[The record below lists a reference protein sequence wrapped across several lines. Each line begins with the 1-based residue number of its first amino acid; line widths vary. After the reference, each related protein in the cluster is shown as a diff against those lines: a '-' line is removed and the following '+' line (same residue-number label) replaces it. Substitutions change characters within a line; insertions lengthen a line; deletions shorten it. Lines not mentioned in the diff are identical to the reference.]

1 MVCLLE
7 NVIIVTEN
15 DNIKH
20 NLASVSKHFSVSHFI
35 LQLDPAKLMDEQF
48 IAGFC
53 RRGFVTVLPLKPLP
67 DFRLS
72 IEKSILTL
80 DMSPIVY
87 SGFGLSAKKIK
98 RSHKQFFYRFQAAL
112 NTSNFQRNG
121 PLHLRLRSFFKAFT
135 NPAELGTRVPRR
147 LADLGPFFVDWLP
160 DSSNTLVG
168 EFPNAGSIVSY
179 LNNEEHIV
187 VRPHCEILDYNGPC
201 VLLPDFVSWE
211 KVPFKQE
218 ESSTTSIK
226 RENPPDFLNFANIQL
241 GLTVL
246 SYLATGI
253 SFPHTAASTCVPSD
267 NPCLTNCSL
276 SPIYSQTIS
285 EIISPVYELKQLKI
299 VHLSGLF
306 PDYYCDELED
316 QIKSVLIEDQC
327 ENELVYL
334 CKCPLKTSD
343 SLQSFKQPAG
353 NSGTLFVTGI
363 QRLSDSQSPP
373 VILVRF

>member
-160 DSSNTLVG
+160 DSSNTLV
-168 EFPNAGSIVSY
+168 
-179 LNNEEHIV
+179 EHIV

-241 GLTVL
+241 
-246 SYLATGI
+246 
-253 SFPHTAASTCVPSD
+253 AASTCVPSSD

-299 VHLSGLF
+299 VHLS
-306 PDYYCDELED
+306 ED

-353 NSGTLFVTGI
+353 NSGTLFVTGR